1 MHHHDEDERREQ
13 TRALVFRGGR
23 FELDGVHINGLA
35 ELLRYQK
42 LFLEIG
48 KDIWR
53 EVSGDNVPTPKFL
66 EDLLQLRLMKLKDGS
81 VDTEVRP
88 DYAPALEYE
97 DDDDVVKS
105 TVDRIDEVF
114 RQITSGID
122 IRHDFTEGSRN
133 AFKDLGRGFRGDERV
148 SMGRPGQDLITYTR
162 ELRRKAI
169 KSLDAQI
176 STRSGRL
183 LGRLTRLNTDA
194 GTFTFRLSAGRAIN
208 GKIPN
213 GSIIPDLKAALDV
226 PGSAVLNIITCTFKV
241 RGSSGPLSISAVSGV
256 EVFECSEQHAV
267 QLHRLAETPN
277 GWLDGQGCE
286 VPLPALE
293 RTRDLLVLLESI
305 GMPSP
310 GVFARP
316 EGGVNVEWLSALSH
330 VVIEIDGIGS
340 MDAFAYDQSTDSTA
354 ELETNDVEA
363 VVSFAKDN
371 VNG

>member
-1 MHHHDEDERREQ
+1 MHDHEDDIKREQ
-13 TRALVFRGGR
+13 TRALIFRGGR
-23 FELDGVHINGLA
+23 FDLQGVPINGLA

-53 EVSGDNVPTPKFL
+53 EVSGEHVPPPKFL
-66 EDLLQLRLMKLKDGS
+66 DDLLQLRLMKLVDGS

-88 DYAPALEYE
+88 DYAPAFAYE

-105 TVDRIDEVF
+105 TVDRVDEVF
-114 RQITSGID
+114 QQITAGVD
-122 IRHDFTEGSRN
+122 IRHDFSEGSRN

-148 SMGRPGQDLITYTR
+148 SMGRPGRDLITYTR
-162 ELRRKAI
+162 ELRRQAI
-169 KSLDAQI
+169 KSLDSEI
-176 STRSGRL
+176 SSKSGRL

-194 GTFTFRLSAGRAIN
+194 GTFTFRLSTGRAIN

-213 GSIIPDLKAALDV
+213 RQIIPELKAALDV
-226 PGSAVLNIITCTFKV
+226 PGSEVLNIITCTFKV
-241 RGSSGPLSISAVSGV
+241 RGSSGPLSISRVSGV
-256 EVFECSEQHAV
+256 EVFDCGEQHAPR
-267 QLHRLAETPN
+267 LRRLAETPN
-277 GWLDGQGCE
+277 GWLDGQGSE

-316 EGGVNVEWLSALSH
+316 EGGVNVEWLSAVSH
-330 VVIEIDGIGS
+330 VVVEIDGAGS
-340 MDAFAYDQSTDSTA
+340 MDAYAYDQSTDSTS
-354 ELETNDVEA
+354 EMVTTDIEA
-363 VVSFAKDN
+363 AVSFAKDN